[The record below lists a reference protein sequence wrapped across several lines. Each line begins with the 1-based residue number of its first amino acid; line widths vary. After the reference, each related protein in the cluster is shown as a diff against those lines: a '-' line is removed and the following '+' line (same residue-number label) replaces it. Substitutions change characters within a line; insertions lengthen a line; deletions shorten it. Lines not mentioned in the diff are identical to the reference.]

1 LLQADYR
8 RSLAFQASGFGFGG
22 GEAFALVEVGGFDPE
37 EVGVVAIGDALE
49 SMLRGFTR
57 FSEELGE
64 EACGGQGF
72 ADAGAAGEQVAGG
85 NAIAGDGAL
94 EEVDRLG
101 LADELGEGH
110 RVTSIFK
117 AGWAID
123 PDFSGRKTNIIGQL
137 SFRSYLYPMTSTA
150 ELKFLLILL
159 SCSDYSSPLG
169 AASFKSFAG
178 KPQLCKE
185 LGERGWIDY
194 SKEIAWIKLL
204 PAGTSL
210 LEMDTTSLP
219 IEATLMTMLKQLASK
234 PAGKIKMQD
243 ISGKTNAKKQAAL
256 SPLADR
262 GFIEL
267 EWQMQRA
274 GGSVR
279 LTQQGLDYLREDY
292 HPKGLALINLN
303 LLGHYV
309 AFLRKAPEAKP
320 VVEAALQLDDAGVLE
335 QIKSLDA
342 ELGTENYLPI
352 YALRQKLGM
361 GREDF
366 DQALYRLQKTD
377 QIELS
382 SLQETEGYTAE
393 QIEAGIAQPIGGP
406 LFFISLGQS

>member
-1 LLQADYR
+1 
-8 RSLAFQASGFGFGG
+8 
-22 GEAFALVEVGGFDPE
+22 
-37 EVGVVAIGDALE
+37 
-49 SMLRGFTR
+49 
-57 FSEELGE
+57 
-64 EACGGQGF
+64 
-72 ADAGAAGEQVAGG
+72 
-85 NAIAGDGAL
+85 
-94 EEVDRLG
+94 
-101 LADELGEGH
+101 
-110 RVTSIFK
+110 
-117 AGWAID
+117 
-123 PDFSGRKTNIIGQL
+123 
-137 SFRSYLYPMTSTA
+137 MTSTA

-159 SCSDYSSPLG
+159 SCDDYSSPLG
-169 AASFKSFAG
+169 AAGFKSFTG
-178 KPQLCKE
+178 KPQLCLE
-185 LGERGWIDY
+185 LGERGWIEY
-194 SKEIAWIKLL
+194 SKEIAWVRLL

-219 IEATLMTMLKQLASK
+219 IEATAMNMLKQLASK

-243 ISGKTNAKKQAAL
+243 ISGKTNAKKQAVL

-309 AFLRKAPEAKP
+309 AFLRRAPEEAKP
-320 VVEAALQLDDAGVLE
+320 VVETALQLDDAGILD

-377 QIELS
+377 QIEMS
-382 SLQETEGYTAE
+382 SLQETEAYTAE
-393 QIEAGIAQPIGGP
+393 QIEAGIPQPIGGP